1 MPRFFFHISNKDI
14 LAQDCEGVDLPD
26 LHAALARVLDTY
38 RQLALS
44 PSEAHGLEFII
55 ADGSGRT
62 LLQVPV
68 PERQHRPM
76 PTSREA
82 AASAWRSSPKPAP
95 RCLH

>member
-1 MPRFFFHISNKDI
+1 MPRYFFHISNKDI

-38 RQLALS
+38 RRLALS

-68 PERQHRPM
+68 PERHPRSWPGS
-76 PTSREA
+76 TK
-82 AASAWRSSPKPAP
+82 ASAKVGRSSPGTAP
-95 RCLH
+95 GCLH

>member
-55 ADGSGRT
+55 ADSSGRT

-68 PERQHRPM
+68 PERQYKVSPHS
-76 PTSREA
+76 TE
-82 AASAWRSSPKPAP
+82 ASAKVWRSAP
-95 RCLH
+95 QVVPGYLH

>member
-1 MPRFFFHISNKDI
+1 MPRFFIHISNKDI

-55 ADGSGRT
+55 ADSSGRT

-68 PERQHRPM
+68 PERQHQAWSSS
-76 PTSREA
+76 TEA
-82 AASAWRSSPKPAP
+82 AAMAWRSAP
-95 RCLH
+95 QAVPGYLH

>member
-14 LAQDCEGVDLPD
+14 VAQACEGVDLPD

-68 PERQHRPM
+68 PERQHQAWSSS
-76 PTSREA
+76 TE
-82 AASAWRSSPKPAP
+82 ASAKVWRSAP
-95 RCLH
+95 QAVPGYLH

>member
-1 MPRFFFHISNKDI
+1 MPRFFIHISNKDI

-62 LLQVPV
+62 LLRMPV
-68 PERQHRPM
+68 PERQHQVSPHS
-76 PTSREA
+76 TK
-82 AASAWRSSPKPAP
+82 ASAKVWRSAP
-95 RCLH
+95 QFAPGYLH

>member
-68 PERQHRPM
+68 PERQHQVSPHS
-76 PTSREA
+76 TEA
-82 AASAWRSSPKPAP
+82 AAMAWRSAP
-95 RCLH
+95 QAVPGYLH

>member
-68 PERQHRPM
+68 PVRLHRPM
-76 PTSREA
+76 PLHVGEA
-82 AASAWRSSPKPAP
+82 GKEWRSSPGAAP
-95 RCLH
+95 GCLH